1 MGGMMNLLWLATVF
15 RNCIASRDSWGEG
28 VLRHWLATGAKI
40 SIAWQRIFARKARG
54 ESSVHTILSLFMTFP
69 NFLHFLLPFYT
80 HFKIQLFEFIM
91 RRRIRYCFYN
101 CKRYY
106 YQMRFPIH
114 YIFQPICQL
123 ELLTLF
129 LSFTISALLAKIFAA
144 WFIAH
149 NWFCSVTGRSCR
161 QKLSSLAS
169 Q

>member
-1 MGGMMNLLWLATVF
+1 MGGMMKLLWLATVF
-15 RNCIASRDSWGEG
+15 RNCIATLEFF
-28 VLRHWLATGAKI
+28 RHWLATGAKI
-40 SIAWQRIFARKARG
+40 SIAWRRIFARKARGG

-101 CKRYY
+101 Y